1 MRHTAVLIL
10 ACATLCLTGCIS
22 VIDRPDIPIKKTTT
36 GTYVAKQKRW
46 MGLQCGP
53 VYYERVPTKADETRT
68 ALRLPAVWTLGIAL
82 PIALVAFACALVLQS
97 PPLTKKCAYVAA
109 IALVAAFGAA
119 AWLLATMYLLIF
131 IPLAILVVVY
141 GYTKMRGKGLRWHKE
156 EMG

>member
-1 MRHTAVLIL
+1 VRHTAVLIL
-10 ACATLCLTGCIS
+10 ACATLCLTGCTT
-22 VIDRPDIPIKKTTT
+22 IDRPDLPPKKTKQGTYEAKQSRALGFIPIGK
-36 GTYVAKQKRW
+36 
-46 MGLQCGP
+46 P
-53 VYYERVPTKADETRT
+53 YYERVPTKADETRT